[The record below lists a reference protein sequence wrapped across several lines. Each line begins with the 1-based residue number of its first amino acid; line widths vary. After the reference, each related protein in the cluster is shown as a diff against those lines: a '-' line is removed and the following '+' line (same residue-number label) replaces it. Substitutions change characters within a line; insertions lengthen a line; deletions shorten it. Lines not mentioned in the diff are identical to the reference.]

1 MTKNYFSRIYSPA
14 RKIKKKE
21 KKVDAFYGQIAN
33 QFYVEGYIFNSIMA
47 RLPISLLTV
56 PLRKLN

>member
-1 MTKNYFSRIYSPA
+1 MTKNYFSRIYNPV

-33 QFYVEGYIFNSIMA
+33 QFYIEGAVFTDFN
-47 RLPISLLTV
+47 
-56 PLRKLN
+56 